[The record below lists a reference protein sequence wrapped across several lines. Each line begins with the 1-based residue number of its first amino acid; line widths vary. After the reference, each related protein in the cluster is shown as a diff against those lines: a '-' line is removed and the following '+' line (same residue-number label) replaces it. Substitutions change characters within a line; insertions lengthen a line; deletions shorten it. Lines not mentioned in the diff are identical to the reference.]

1 MRVACRRGD
10 DADQRRPADEVS
22 SAGNA
27 ASTGARMAL
36 LDTKSRHEIEQQV
49 KKIEKI
55 ETAIEPLFQEYFVGA
70 MSVPHNSDSFDEL
83 SKIVRLPKNKKAKT
97 NRKRRRKRTSDL

>member
-1 MRVACRRGD
+1 MVLGLIPDCD
-10 DADQRRPADEVS
+10 LDEVS

-36 LDTKSRHEIEQQV
+36 LDTKSRNEIEKQV

-55 ETAIEPLFQEYFVGA
+55 ETAMEPLFQEYFVSA
-70 MSVPHNSDSFDEL
+70 MSIPHNSDSFDEL
-83 SKIVRLPKNKKAKT
+83 GKIVKIA
-97 NRKRRRKRTSDL
+97 RK